1 MTFSL
6 VAKCAETGMF
16 GVVISSSSPAV
27 AARCSFAQSGVGA
40 VATQNITDPSIGP
53 KSLKLLEQG
62 RGAKSALAEI
72 QDSNQFIE
80 YRQVLLI
87 DNTGATAIHSGEKT
101 LGIWAFAEA
110 ENCASGGNLL
120 ANDQIPQAMVEQFK
134 ATSGHLG
141 DRLIESLEAGLQAG
155 GEAGPVHS
163 AGLLLVD
170 KVEFPVADL
179 RCDWS
184 DSCPIEELKKIWDI
198 YKPQLE
204 DYVLRASDPRLAPS
218 YQVPGDE

>member
-62 RGAKSALAEI
+62 QGAKSTLAEI
-72 QDSNQFIE
+72 QNSNQFIE

-101 LGIWAFAEA
+101 LGIWGYAEA

-120 ANDQIPQAMVEQFK
+120 ANDQVPQAMVEQFK

-141 DRLIESLEAGLQAG
+141 DRLIETLEAGLQAG

-163 AGLLLVD
+163 SGLLLVD
-170 KVEFPVADL
+170 KVEFPVTDL

-184 DSCPIEELKKIWDI
+184 DSCPILELKKIWDI